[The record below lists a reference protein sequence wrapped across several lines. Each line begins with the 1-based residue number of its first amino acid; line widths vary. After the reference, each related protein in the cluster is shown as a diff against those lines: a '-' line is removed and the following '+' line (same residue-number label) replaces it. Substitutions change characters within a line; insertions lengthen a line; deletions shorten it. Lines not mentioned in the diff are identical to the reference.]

1 MEGEESMRIERL
13 EVFQVKLP
21 FKEPF
26 RTSFGDTLEQLS
38 IVVKMESDGAVGWGE
53 ADPLFAPIYSSEMSS
68 TAFLVLQE
76 VLVPAVIG
84 RDFASAAELNGAM
97 AFVRGNQFAKSAIE
111 TAFWCMLAHAQG
123 KPLHQL
129 LGGTRQT
136 VVAGVSIG
144 LQESPE
150 RLAAEA
156 QRFLSHGYQRVKI
169 KVKPGKDI
177 AYARAVRQA
186 FPAIPLMVDA
196 NSAYTLDDAAHLR
209 QLDEFGLIMIEQ
221 PLAYDDIVDHAR
233 LQAQIETPICLD
245 ESIHTPADARKSVEL
260 RSGKII
266 NIKIGRV
273 GGFANAIAVHD
284 ICQDAGW
291 PVWVGGM
298 MDMGLGQALKV
309 EFASLPNVTLAN
321 DIAPSNRFYAE
332 DIVDPAVTLNPD
344 GTFDVA
350 SGPGIGRQVKEP
362 FIRAHSVQRFEI

>member
-1 MEGEESMRIERL
+1 MRIERI
-13 EVFQVKLP
+13 EVFQVRLP
-21 FKEPF
+21 FTAPF

-38 IVVKMESDGAVGWGE
+38 IVVKMQSDGAVGWGE

-76 VLVPAVIG
+76 VLAPAVIG
-84 RDFASAAELNGAM
+84 RDFSNADELNAAM
-97 AFVRGNQFAKSAIE
+97 SFVRGNQFAKSAIE
-111 TAFWCMLAHAQG
+111 TAFWCMCANAAG

-129 LGGTRQT
+129 LGGTRDK

-144 LQESPE
+144 LQDSPE
-150 RLAAEA
+150 ALVEEA
-156 QRFLSHGYQRVKI
+156 RRFLTHGYQRVKI

-177 AYARAVRQA
+177 AYARAVREA
-186 FPAIPLMVDA
+186 FPDIPLMVDA
-196 NSAYTLDDAAHLR
+196 NSAYTLDDVEHLR
-209 QLDEFGLIMIEQ
+209 QLDEFNLIMIEQ

-245 ESIHTPADARKSVEL
+245 ESIHTPADARKAVEL

-284 ICQDAGW
+284 ICQAAGW

-298 MDMGLGQALKV
+298 MDLGLGQALKI
-309 EFASLPNVTLAN
+309 EFATLPNVSLAN
-321 DIAPSNRFYAE
+321 DIPPSNRFYAE
-332 DIVDPAVTLNPD
+332 DIVEPAVTLNPD
-344 GTFDVA
+344 GTHDIS
-350 SGPGIGRQVKEP
+350 SGPGIGRQVKEA
-362 FIRAHSVQRFEI
+362 FIRAHTVQQFESRA